1 MDIIIFL
8 ERNISY
14 ENSNN
19 IKNIIQDN
27 NNKKLYFLCKRDD
40 FNFFNTQIKNNL
52 YFYDEI
58 NLGTQIVKI
67 LEDSN
72 SSYFFLSHLKNLIF
86 NDLHVPNSINKSI
99 ILNNFLYSI
108 KDWYPQKSFLSYSHS
123 QKDNNKFF
131 YSSIFNKKNFFNF
144 YNFSNLKIKN
154 SEDFFFSLFSFFFIN
169 IQESNFYLNKSTN
182 LIVNKIFC
190 NENYSQ
196 NDFFERKSIIRK
208 KDILENAM
216 DKRLNE
222 DNIKEIILNFYE
234 LISDQKVNNKI
245 YLFLKNKSKK
255 HNYIFI
261 LRYIFGVCN
270 FFNKIVFTIY
280 MRLLKMRRK

>member
-14 ENSNN
+14 ENSNK

-99 ILNNFLYSI
+99 ILIHNEIVLI
-108 KDWYPQKSFLSYSHS
+108 KM
-123 QKDNNKFF
+123 
-131 YSSIFNKKNFFNF
+131 
-144 YNFSNLKIKN
+144 
-154 SEDFFFSLFSFFFIN
+154 ED
-169 IQESNFYLNKSTN
+169 K
-182 LIVNKIFC
+182 
-190 NENYSQ
+190 
-196 NDFFERKSIIRK
+196 
-208 KDILENAM
+208 
-216 DKRLNE
+216 
-222 DNIKEIILNFYE
+222 
-234 LISDQKVNNKI
+234 
-245 YLFLKNKSKK
+245 
-255 HNYIFI
+255 
-261 LRYIFGVCN
+261 
-270 FFNKIVFTIY
+270 
-280 MRLLKMRRK
+280 